1 MPEGF
6 YVFTNQGKEEGER
19 DRENEIIGID
29 QICNQLQVNL
39 QQKVEESS
47 KLG

>member
-6 YVFTNQGKEEGER
+6 YVFTNQGKEERER
-19 DRENEIIGID
+19 DRENEIIGIY

-39 QQKVEESS
+39 QIK
-47 KLG
+47 G